1 MPTEYFLFMLM
12 WLLTTVSLV
21 IIVEWRNRMAR
32 RAETEL
38 RARIEQQDAELAS
51 CRESERNLSTQLA
64 RAESDAEAKA
74 VLLKEREAFHTRQ
87 MEDAKNSMEKNIGGL
102 REAFKALSA
111 DALRE
116 NAPQF
121 LQLARENFMRLR
133 EGANSDLAQ
142 RQEAITSLVT
152 PLREQLEAYR
162 SQLQQAEQH
171 HAQAQAALKKEI
183 ETLTVNNTRLADETA
198 RFRTVMKSSQA
209 RGRWGEATLR
219 NVVEAAHMSPHCDFE
234 EQCAAG
240 DARPDMLVKLP
251 GGRVIVVDAKT
262 PDLDFLAA
270 LDGRDE
276 AARAA
281 TLAEYAKKIT
291 GTAVELSRK
300 AYPEKIEGAID
311 HTILFLPA
319 ESLFSAALE
328 GDPGLLESAARV
340 RVMLATPA
348 TLLAMLNA
356 VRVSWTSHDQAEN
369 AREIADAARELYKRV
384 VVMVEHFAGIGKSI
398 NNASEA
404 YNRAVASFNSRVRV
418 TGDELVK
425 LGLPTGGKLLEA
437 IPTVEIRDANVG

>member
-162 SQLQQAEQH
+162 NQLQQAEQH

-183 ETLTVNNTRLADETA
+183 ESLTANNTRLADETA
-198 RFRTVMKSSQA
+198 RFRMVMKSSQA